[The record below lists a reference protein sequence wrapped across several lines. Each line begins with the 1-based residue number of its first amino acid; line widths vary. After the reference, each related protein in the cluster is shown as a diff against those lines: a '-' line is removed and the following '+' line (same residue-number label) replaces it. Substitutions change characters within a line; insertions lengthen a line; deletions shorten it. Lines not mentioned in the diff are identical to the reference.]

1 MDDKILFSTKNTLF
15 MFKTL
20 QIYEFNLY
28 FFSAQYISLA
38 IFKNI

>member
-1 MDDKILFSTKNTLF
+1 MDDKILFATKNILF

-28 FFSAQYISLA
+28 FFSARHIPLA
-38 IFKNI
+38 IF